1 MNGLLRLALIAAVCA
16 AEPAYAHVP
25 IEGASGVYG
34 GLLHPYLVP
43 AHAMSLLA
51 LGLLIARAGRHGMP
65 LLIYA
70 AALIG
75 GLRALTFAVGEI
87 GAGELLVGIA
97 GLAGVL
103 LALDWTPP
111 RLLLWVF
118 AAVSGAALAL
128 DSPPETPSIEEAHL
142 MLIGTG
148 IGALSALGAVIGGA
162 LHLTRPWQRLGVRI
176 AGSWIAASAIL
187 VLALTFAR

>member
-1 MNGLLRLALIAAVCA
+1 MNGLLRVALVAAVCA
-16 AEPAYAHVP
+16 ADPAYAHVP

-43 AHAMSLLA
+43 AHAMSIVA
-51 LGLLIARAGRHGMP
+51 VGLLIARDGNHGLP

-70 AALIG
+70 VALIA
-75 GLRALTFAVGEI
+75 GLVALTFAVGDI
-87 GAGELLVGIA
+87 GAENLLVGLS
-97 GLAGVL
+97 GLVGVL
-103 LALDWTPP
+103 LALAWRPP
-111 RLLLWVF
+111 RFVLWLL
-118 AAVSGAALAL
+118 AAIGGATLAL

-162 LHLTRPWQRLGVRI
+162 LRLTRPWQRLGVRI

-187 VLALTFAR
+187 VLALAFAR